1 MNKNR
6 EIFGWVMYD
15 FANSSFATTI
25 LAAVLPIYFSSI
37 IPREGV
43 EFWLLE
49 RKIVL
54 DASALWAYTISFST
68 LIVAVISPV
77 LGAIA
82 DYSDSK
88 KKFLFFYCY
97 LGCLFSALLYFVK
110 FGDYWMAV
118 IFFALANIGFAGG
131 NVFYNAFLPE
141 IADMGEMDWISGK
154 GYAYGYLGGGLLLV
168 LNLLMIKR
176 FSLFGIPNQEVGTR
190 LSFISV
196 GLWWGIFS
204 IPLFAFVREK
214 RKNLP
219 MPGGRGYVYQ
229 GFNKI
234 YITFKKIKN
243 FNELVKFLISF
254 LIYNDGIQTVV
265 SMAVIFGRSALN
277 LSTTTLIGTLLLIQF
292 IGIPGS
298 LIFGKLAE
306 RIGSKRTIFLTLIV
320 WIGIVFYAYFMS
332 GSLEFWIL
340 GGFVGLVLG
349 GSQAISRSLYGSLI
363 PERNTAEFFGF
374 FAISNKFASIFGPL
388 TFGVI
393 ESITGNPRKSILSVE
408 IFFIIGIILLNFVN
422 VKKGLE
428 QAKVVI

>member
-1 MNKNR
+1 
-6 EIFGWVMYD
+6 
-15 FANSSFATTI
+15 
-25 LAAVLPIYFSSI
+25 
-37 IPREGV
+37 
-43 EFWLLE
+43 
-49 RKIVL
+49 
-54 DASALWAYTISFST
+54 
-68 LIVAVISPV
+68 
-77 LGAIA
+77 
-82 DYSDSK
+82 
-88 KKFLFFYCY
+88 
-97 LGCLFSALLYFVK
+97 
-110 FGDYWMAV
+110 
-118 IFFALANIGFAGG
+118 
-131 NVFYNAFLPE
+131 
-141 IADMGEMDWISGK
+141 
-154 GYAYGYLGGGLLLV
+154 GLLLV